1 MLKRGDAFTVKIL
14 VVLWLTVNFFPLR
27 LKVIKITVKVSYDER
42 LTLVMLYVQLSVKFL
57 TVNPIE
63 NL

>member
-1 MLKRGDAFTVKIL
+1 MLKLGDAFTVKIL

>member
-1 MLKRGDAFTVKIL
+1 MLGDAFTVKIL
-14 VVLWLTVNFFPLR
+14 VILWLTVNFFPLR

>member
-1 MLKRGDAFTVKIL
+1 MLKLGDAFTVKIL
-14 VVLWLTVNFFPLR
+14 VILWLTVNFFPLR
-27 LKVIKITVKVSYDER
+27 LKVKKITVKVSYDER

>member
-1 MLKRGDAFTVKIL
+1 MLKRGDAFTVEIL

>member
-1 MLKRGDAFTVKIL
+1 MVKIL
-14 VVLWLTVNFFPLR
+14 VILWLTVNFFPLR
-27 LKVIKITVKVSYDER
+27 LKVKKITVKVSYDER